1 MAPGA
6 ARTSRSRPW
15 SDPMAACVQSRCPSP
30 RRPSP
35 NRPGARP
42 WRRPAGACSGSRP
55 VARCRLQG
63 RTGPPTRSQSG
74 QRCRPDRRCRP
85 PGPCRHPGRPH
96 RTRLANAASQLP
108 DASPA
113 QAWGLVTSSETA
125 QPARSQPTG
134 SWPGARYLAAA
145 SMEQPRRRPPPARS
159 SRGRCTRGTAFVRVS
174 PWLFRSCR
182 VLGTPERSTRLV
194 RGSPSA
200 PATHPVN
207 RSLHPQPEERGT
219 VLRCCARATGLT
231 PPSQACCG

>member
-1 MAPGA
+1 
-6 ARTSRSRPW
+6 
-15 SDPMAACVQSRCPSP
+15 MAACGQSRCSVP

-63 RTGPPTRSQSG
+63 RTGPPASSQSG
-74 QRCRPDRRCRP
+74 QRRRPDRRCRP

-96 RTRLANAASQLP
+96 RTRLAHAASQLP

-134 SWPGARYLAAA
+134 SWPGSLLGCGLDGAA
-145 SMEQPRRRPPPARS
+145 SAQAATS
-159 SRGRCTRGTAFVRVS
+159 TVVTRAMHQGTAFVRGS

-207 RSLHPQPEERGT
+207 RSLLPQPVERGT
-219 VLRCCARATGLT
+219 VLRCYARATGLT